1 MRELTPKQATFVD
14 EYLKDLNATQ
24 AAIRTGYAA
33 WSADVQGARL
43 MGNARIAAEIAARMA
58 AREKRTEITQDRVL
72 LEIARLALFDPRKL
86 FKEDGSPKGITELD
100 DDTAAAIAGLDV
112 VATGNAELGVGQVMK
127 IKIADKNSALEKLA
141 RHLGMYN
148 DKLDVNVNLGLA
160 ERLARAKERLR
171 NAG

>member
-14 EYLKDLNATQ
+14 EYLKDLNSTQ
-24 AAIRTGYAA
+24 AAIRAGY
-33 WSADVQGARL
+33 SAR
-43 MGNARIAAEIAARMA
+43 NAGKIGPELLGKTRIAAEIAARMA

-112 VATGNAELGVGQVMK
+112 VATGNAETGVGQVMK
-127 IKIADKNSALEKLA
+127 IKIADKNAALEKLA